1 MGRWAEVHL
10 HLLGEDVKMNGSAF
24 ITLLILFLM
33 WKIILHTVRGI
44 DGEGKNVRWGG
55 GDNWG
60 INFEDHL

>member
-55 GDNWG
+55 G
-60 INFEDHL
+60 